1 MSSDPF
7 VEVDYCE
14 AVWPIESV
22 RPKQG
27 SHIESTLQAGMC
39 YFIQCQYRLYSVN
52 GGKTKPLVP

>member
-22 RPKQG
+22 RLSQG
-27 SHIESTLQAGMC
+27 SLIELTLQAGMC
-39 YFIQCQYRLYSVN
+39 YFIQCHNRLYSVN
-52 GGKTKPLVP
+52 GGTAKPLIT